1 MHPALCRVWG
11 CAWTLVLPTSR
22 AQGPTGLPGLR
33 EVVTGSLGPGHKW
46 GPRAYQQA
54 PKALGR
60 LRAGLAVGCCGAEN
74 GAPSLPAPG
83 VQAAP
88 SPAKARRPGCQPLS
102 LVCTSWWVCGAH
114 LPPEMC
120 RGG

>member
-74 GAPSLPAPG
+74 GAPPCLLLGYRLHHPPPKHAGQGASL
-83 VQAAP
+83 
-88 SPAKARRPGCQPLS
+88 
-102 LVCTSWWVCGAH
+102 
-114 LPPEMC
+114 
-120 RGG
+120 